1 MDALDRYLNRIA
13 YKFDKGYPDVNDPKD
28 MEMLFG
34 MINEIMEQQ
43 LSLFSDEEIDAITIK
58 IKDEVGVD
66 LNKVPS
72 NIRQDIL
79 DLVGDDGKLSD
90 DDLDA
95 VKNYVN
101 GIKYKKEIIDYIS
114 SKGAGEAAVATKIFN
129 KMVELG
135 EAEKYSEYIKKPYKY
150 SYLNNGGNF
159 YEKFNLF
166 SKELISFLL
175 DQTPS
180 VRRISTGKGEI
191 LLSTMLGDVKDAS
204 EGGDI
209 DAGGKP
215 VEVKNKGAIPMGQK
229 AEFSENTIN
238 TIYNEIEEK
247 VNSVLDDEIT
257 LRIKGIRPFQ
267 RFGVVFDQIKE
278 SQPKALK
285 SYLSAL
291 SSALQ
296 NNYVGLDFTDFNINS
311 YVEDGKFNWSNLE
324 KDMTKKVINLY
335 IELDNFEEILF
346 LNDSTGNYKIV
357 PSNDITDKVGTD
369 ITAKFADGMPRWTY
383 NF

>member
-28 MEMLFG
+28 MKMLFE

-90 DDLDA
+90 DDLEA

-135 EAEKYSEYIKKPYKY
+135 EAEKYFEYIKKPYKY

-159 YEKFNLF
+159 FEKFNLF

-285 SYLSAL
+285 SYLSTL

-311 YVEDGKFNWSNLE
+311 YVEDGRFNWSNLE
-324 KDMTKKVINLY
+324 KDMTKKVIDLY

-357 PSNDITDKVGTD
+357 PSNNITDKVGTD